1 MRSTIRL
8 VIVIVLLTSC
18 KLEEKATNKINYL
31 IEFSTYREIAAQPGI
46 KLIDFRKPKQYSDG
60 HITGA
65 INIWRTDIEDRSYP
79 YKGMIAKKESI
90 EQLFS
95 NLGIQTNDTLI
106 VYDDNGLCDAAR
118 FWWVLQQYGHTNIR
132 LLHGSYS
139 GWKEQQGTITTEKP
153 KFRKTAFKFQ
163 NNPSSKLYIGKDEVV
178 KLLNNRIIID
188 TRTPDEFSGKRQKKG
203 AFKGGRIPNSIS
215 IDWSSAIDYNDKKR
229 IRSRQE
235 LDSIYGSKLSSKKD
249 PIIVYCHTGV
259 RSAHTIF
266 VLTQLL
272 GYKNV
277 RNYDGSWSEWSYF
290 NDLPFE
296 KDSITTILK

>member
-1 MRSTIRL
+1 ML
-8 VIVIVLLTSC
+8 
-18 KLEEKATNKINYL
+18 KKKA
-31 IEFSTYREIAAQPGI
+31 
-46 KLIDFRKPKQYSDG
+46 
-60 HITGA
+60 
-65 INIWRTDIEDRSYP
+65 
-79 YKGMIAKKESI
+79 I

-95 NLGIQTNDTLI
+95 SLGIGNDDLLV

-118 FWWVLQQYGHTNIR
+118 FWWVLQQYGHTDIR

-139 GWKEQQGTITTEKP
+139 GWKAQLGNVTTEKP
-153 KFRKTAFKFQ
+153 MLAKTDFTFK
-163 NNPSSKLYIGKDEVV
+163 NNGSSELFIGKNDVLTSIENMT
-178 KLLNNRIIID
+178 LLD

-203 AFKGGRIPNSIS
+203 AFKGGRIPTSIS
-215 IDWSSAIDYNDKKR
+215 INWTSAIDYNDQKR
-229 IRSRQE
+229 IRPLDE
-235 LDSIYGSKLSSKKD
+235 LDSIYSSHIHYKKD

-272 GYKNV
+272 GYENV

-296 KDSITTILK
+296 QDSITTILK

>member
-1 MRSTIRL
+1 MRSTISIF
-8 VIVIVLLTSC
+8 VTLLLLISC
-18 KLEEKATNKINYL
+18 KPKEKVDNRINYL
-31 IEFSTYREIAAQPGI
+31 IEFEAFQKIATQPQI
-46 KLIDFRKPKQYSDG
+46 KLIDFRKPKQYNDG
-60 HITGA
+60 HIPSA
-65 INIWRTDIEDRSYP
+65 INIWRSDIEDHAYP
-79 YKGMIAKKESI
+79 YKGMIAKKETI

-95 NLGIQTNDTLI
+95 ALGIHPDDLLI

-139 GWKEQQGTITTEKP
+139 GWKEQNGAVTTEKP
-153 KFRKTAFKFQ
+153 EFSKTDFRFK
-163 NNPSSKLYIGKDEVV
+163 NNASSKLYIGKEAVSTS
-178 KLLNNRIIID
+178 LNTITIVD

-203 AFKGGRIPNSIS
+203 AFKGGRVPTSIS
-215 IDWSSAIDYNDKKR
+215 INWTSAIDYHNKKR
-229 IRSRQE
+229 MRPINE
-235 LDSIYGSKLSSKKD
+235 LDSIYGARLPSKKD

-272 GYKNV
+272 GYENV
-277 RNYDGSWSEWSYF
+277 KNYDGSWSEWSYF

-296 KDSITTILK
+296 QDSITTILK

>member
-1 MRSTIRL
+1 MKSTISIVAILILL
-8 VIVIVLLTSC
+8 VSC
-18 KLEEKATNKINYL
+18 KPQEKVNDPINYL
-31 IEFSTYREIAAQPGI
+31 IEFDAYKKIATQPEI
-46 KLIDFRKPKQYSDG
+46 KLIDFRKPKQYNDG
-60 HITGA
+60 HIPNA
-65 INIWRTDIEDRSYP
+65 INIWRSDIEDHSHP
-79 YKGMIAKKESI
+79 YSGIIAKKESI

-95 NLGIQTNDTLI
+95 SLGIHADDMLI

-118 FWWVLQQYGHTNIR
+118 FWWVLQQYGYTNIR

-139 GWKEQQGTITTEKP
+139 GWKKHNGLVTTEKP
-153 KFRKTAFKFQ
+153 TFSKTSFKFK
-163 NNPSSKLYIGKDEVV
+163 NKNSSKLFIAKEH
-178 KLLNNRIIID
+178 LLKSLDYMTIVD

-203 AFKGGRIPNSIS
+203 AFKGGRIPKSIS
-215 IDWSSAIDYNDKKR
+215 INWTSAIDYEDDKKMKP
-229 IRSRQE
+229 IATLE
-235 LDSIYGSKLSSKKD
+235 KLYGTILPSKKD

-272 GYKNV
+272 GYENV